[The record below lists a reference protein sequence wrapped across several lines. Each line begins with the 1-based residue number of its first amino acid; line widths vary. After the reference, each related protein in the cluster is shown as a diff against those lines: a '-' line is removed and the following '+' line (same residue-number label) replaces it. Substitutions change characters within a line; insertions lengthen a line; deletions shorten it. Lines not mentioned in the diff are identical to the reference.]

1 MKIQLCFIDL
11 GRATE
16 ETREAIIPFET
27 DDLAL
32 ALLIETR

>member
-16 ETREAIIPFET
+16 ETREAILPYAT

-32 ALLIETR
+32 TLLINPR

>member
-1 MKIQLCFIDL
+1 MKIQICFIDL

-16 ETREAIIPFET
+16 ETRESPGWVTT

-32 ALLIETR
+32 VFP